1 MSDAG
6 AAFKRLIEVLNQ
18 VGIPYAAG
26 GSLASSV
33 HGTPRATADIDLV
46 VDIRP
51 AHAGPLATALED
63 EFFADEEMIAGSI
76 EQGRA
81 LNLIHHASGYKF
93 DLFPLPDE
101 PYYRVE
107 FERREPAAFTVGK
120 EPLQFNVVTAEDAIL
135 AKLVWYRLAG
145 EVSQRHWNDAG
156 AIVQVQ
162 RGELDQAYLRKW
174 SSHLGVADL
183 LNRLLGQSA

>member
-18 VGIPYAAG
+18 IGIPYAAG

-51 AHAGPLATALED
+51 AHAGPLAAALND
-63 EFFADEEMIAGSI
+63 EFFADDKMIAGSI
-76 EQGRA
+76 ERGRA
-81 LNLIHHASGYKF
+81 FNLIHHASGYKF

-107 FERREPAAFTVGK
+107 FERREPAEFTVGE
-120 EPLQFNVVTAEDAIL
+120 EPLRFDVVTAEDSVL

-145 EVSQRHWNDAG
+145 EVSERHWNDAS

-162 RGELDQAYLRKW
+162 GDKLDEAYLRKW
-174 SSHLGVADL
+174 SSQLGVADL
-183 LNRLLGQSA
+183 LGRLLSPTS

>member
-6 AAFKRLIEVLNQ
+6 AAFKRLLEVLNQ
-18 VGIPYAAG
+18 LGIRCAVG

-51 AHAGPLATALED
+51 AHAPPLAAALED
-63 EFFADEEMIAGSI
+63 EFFADQEMIAGSV
-76 EQGRA
+76 EAGRA
-81 LNLIHHASGYKF
+81 FNLIHYASGYRF
-93 DLFPLPDE
+93 DLFPLPDK

-107 FERREPAAFTVGK
+107 FERREPTEFRVGE
-120 EPLQFNVVTAEDAIL
+120 EPLRFDVVTAEDAIL

-145 EVSQRHWNDAG
+145 EVSERHWSDAS

-162 RGELDQAYLRKW
+162 GGKLDEAYLRKW
-174 SSHLGVADL
+174 SVHLRVADL
-183 LNRLLGQSA
+183 LDRLLSQSP

>member
-6 AAFKRLIEVLNQ
+6 AAFKRLLEALNQ
-18 VGIPYAAG
+18 ISIPYAAG

-33 HGTPRATADIDLV
+33 HGTPRATAGIELV

-51 AHAGPLATALED
+51 AHAGPLAAALED
-63 EFFADEEMIAGSI
+63 EFFADKEMIAGSI
-76 EQGRA
+76 EEGRA
-81 LNLIHHASGYKF
+81 FNIIHYASGYKF

-107 FERREPAAFTVGK
+107 FERREATEFTVGE
-120 EPLQFNVVTAEDAIL
+120 EPVRFDVVTAEDAIL

-145 EVSQRHWNDAG
+145 EVSERQWNDVRS
-156 AIVQVQ
+156 IVQVQ
-162 RGELDQAYLRKW
+162 GDKLDGAYLSKW
-174 SSHLGVADL
+174 SSQLGVADL
-183 LNRLLGQSA
+183 LDRLLSQSP

>member
-6 AAFKRLIEVLNQ
+6 AAFKRLLEVLNQ
-18 VGIPYAAG
+18 LGIPYAVG

-51 AHAGPLATALED
+51 AHARPLAAALED
-63 EFFADEEMIAGSI
+63 EFFADKEMIAGSI
-76 EQGRA
+76 AEGRA
-81 LNLIHHASGYKF
+81 FNLIHYASGYKF

-107 FERREPAAFTVGK
+107 LERREPAEFKVGE
-120 EPLQFNVVTAEDAIL
+120 EPLRFDVVTAEDAIL
-135 AKLVWYRLAG
+135 TKLVWYRLAG
-145 EVSQRHWNDAG
+145 EVSERHWNDAR

-162 RGELDQAYLRKW
+162 GGRLDEAYLHKW
-174 SSHLGVADL
+174 SVQLGVADL
-183 LNRLLGQSA
+183 LDRLLIRSS